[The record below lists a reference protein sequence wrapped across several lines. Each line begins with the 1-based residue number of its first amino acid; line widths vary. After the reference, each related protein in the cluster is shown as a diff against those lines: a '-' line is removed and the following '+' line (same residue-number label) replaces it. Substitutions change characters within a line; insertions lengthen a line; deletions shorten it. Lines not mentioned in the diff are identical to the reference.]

1 MIKAIFFD
9 LDGTI
14 RHNDPRGS
22 DVFAEHAA
30 ALGLRIRADDR
41 LRAMRWEHYYW
52 ANSRDLRDDQ
62 GRYGRMSEDFWR
74 RYSLRQLV
82 ALGASSKQALEFAQ
96 TMTQYMSDAYK
107 PRSVVPDELHGV
119 LKRLQESDYP
129 LGVISNRDKPIQD
142 EIAELG
148 LAPYFAFSLA
158 SGEIGAWKPEPEIF
172 VYACKRMQVGPAEA
186 AYVGDN
192 YFADV
197 VGARRAG
204 LTPVLYD
211 PREIFDDPECA
222 VIKSFAQLARVLGA
236 DGAVPNTPRS
246 AGQAPV
252 TKDTTTSSTA
262 RGNFE

>member
-172 VYACKRMQVGPAEA
+172 
-186 AYVGDN
+186 
-192 YFADV
+192 
-197 VGARRAG
+197 
-204 LTPVLYD
+204 
-211 PREIFDDPECA
+211 DDPECA